1 MIELENDNVRIVV
14 NPLGAEQVE
23 LNILSEENLLWK
35 PNNIHWNRVAPHLFP
50 IVGRL
55 KNNSFTHEGK
65 TFEMS
70 QHGFARD
77 HVFELIEKDDN
88 RLTFELKSNEN
99 TLEKYPFD
107 FVFRVHYTLVTNGVE
122 VVYETINSSEKEMYY
137 SVGAHPGF
145 QLKDTLDSYYL
156 SFGKPMELERQILQN
171 AHYSGEKEIVSVP
184 EKWFLTDELF
194 EEDAF
199 VVFDPTFESI
209 ELGHI
214 HDGKLLTLNAKEMTA
229 IGFWTRKGAP
239 FFCIEPWWGYADL
252 ESSTGEISQKAGIRC
267 LKSGASERLT
277 YSVLV

>member
-1 MIELENDNVRIVV
+1 MIELEKYNVRIVV
-14 NPLGAEQVE
+14 NPLGAELVE
-23 LNILSEENLLWK
+23 LHVNSGDNLLWK

-55 KNNSFTHEGK
+55 KNNSFSHEGK

-77 HVFELIEKDDN
+77 TVFELIDKKAN
-88 RLTFELKSNEN
+88 RLIFELKSNEK
-99 TLEKYPFD
+99 THEKYPFD
-107 FVFRVHYTLVTNGVE
+107 FVFRVHYKLVMNGVE
-122 VVYETINSSEKEMYY
+122 VVYETINLSENELYY

-145 QLKDTLDSYYL
+145 QLTDDLNQYYL
-156 SFGKPMELERQILQN
+156 SFGKAMDLERQVLKN
-171 AHYSGEKEIVSVP
+171 AHYSGEIEVLSIP
-184 EKWFLTDELF
+184 EKWFLSDELF

-214 HDGKLLTLNAKEMTA
+214 KNGKLLSLHAKEMTA

-239 FFCIEPWWGYADL
+239 FFCIEPWWGFADL
-252 ESSTGEISQKAGIRC
+252 EGAMGEISQKAGIRC
-267 LKSGASERLT
+267 LDSGASECLT
-277 YSVLV
+277 YSILV